1 MATDVKQP
9 IAGYIGAAALC
20 TAIKGSINRQADDF
34 RKFAPPM
41 ISLYMG
47 NRKCN
52 GKIGNSQGDRYRRA

>member
-34 RKFAPPM
+34 RKFALPM
-41 ISLYMG
+41 MSSYMG
-47 NRKCN
+47 NRKYN
-52 GKIGNSQGDRYRRA
+52 G